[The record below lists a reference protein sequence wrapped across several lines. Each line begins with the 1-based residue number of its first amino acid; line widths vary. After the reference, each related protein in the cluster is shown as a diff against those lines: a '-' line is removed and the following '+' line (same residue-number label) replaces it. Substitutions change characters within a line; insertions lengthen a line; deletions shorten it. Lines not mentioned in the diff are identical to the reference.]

1 MNSRKDRY
9 FDINSGDSRIRTF
22 LHLKQ
27 PWRTFRREDRE
38 KILLCQISVCQEKNR
53 ETAAI
58 IINRHFS
65 LDSVFMKIDL
75 NRSSP
80 PLEKMREVVHLFS
93 FGERNHEG
101 FSSVAFCSTRT
112 EEFIENCITVKRR
125 YPRIQ

>member
-9 FDINSGDSRIRTF
+9 VDINLEDSRNRTF

-27 PWRTFRREDRE
+27 PWRIFRREDRE

-58 IINRHFS
+58 IINRYFS
-65 LDSVFMKIDL
+65 LDSDFMKIDL

-80 PLEKMREVVHLFS
+80 PLEKMREVVSLFS
-93 FGERNHEG
+93 FGGRNHEES
-101 FSSVAFCSTRT
+101 SSVRHERKNLLKIAS
-112 EEFIENCITVKRR
+112 
-125 YPRIQ
+125 P